1 MLILSINIFA
11 MRNTSLVTISLP
23 PAMVKESERL
33 AKNRQMT
40 RSEFM
45 RAAIRKFIE
54 EFDESR
60 AKRIAWEEK
69 DTLKA
74 IQSFERAKKA
84 GKLKVL
90 LPGDLAKWAKE

>member
-1 MLILSINIFA
+1 

-33 AKNRQMT
+33 AKTRQMT

-45 RAAIRKFIE
+45 RAAIRRFIE
-54 EFDESR
+54 ELDKTQ
-60 AKRIAWEEK
+60 AKRIAWEER

-74 IQSFERAKKA
+74 IQSFEKAKKA
-84 GKLKVL
+84 GKLKIL
-90 LPGDLAKWAKE
+90 RPGDLAKWAKE